1 MLTMRMAA
9 LAASMLA
16 VGAAA
21 PDLLPLKQGIFVP
34 VGSACKGASNAEM
47 VNYWGG
53 KSSIGVAQ
61 ASCTI
66 RKVRHT
72 GTTYTVD
79 DVCKDNQSGDVIE
92 GGPRVLK
99 IASPTRFSMDGTT
112 YRYCGPKP
120 QWWSGKG

>member
-1 MLTMRMAA
+1 MFKVR
-9 LAASMLA
+9 LAIVATSMLA

-21 PDLLPLKQGIFVP
+21 ADMLPLKQGIYVP
-34 VGSACKGASNAEM
+34 VGTACKGASNAEV

-66 RKVRHT
+66 KKVVRA

-79 DVCKDNQSGDVIE
+79 DVCKDDQSGSVIE

-99 IASPTRFSMDGTT
+99 IASPTQFTMDGTT
-112 YRYCGPKP
+112 YRYCGLKP
-120 QWWSGKG
+120 QW